1 MVLTIWA
8 RLVSLCILLHRYD
21 VYLKCDDMK
30 IVLYGKAFGKDYD
43 DLMRELLYLL
53 HENGVEI
60 IVYESF
66 WNDIKHCFDDKV
78 NYSFLKKNENIKG
91 KADVLFSFGGDGTI
105 LDSVPII
112 RDSGIPVLGINTG
125 NLGFLSIVSPNETV
139 ESVKNILA
147 GNYEIEQRSLIKIN
161 DVNNIFNGID
171 FALNEV
177 SICRKDNGSL
187 IVVNVFIDGMLLNTY
202 WADGIILATPT
213 GSTAYSMSVGGPIM
227 TPNADSFLITP
238 IAAHNL
244 SVRPVV
250 IPNKSKVNI
259 KVEGRC
265 DSFALGLDSRI
276 VLVDKSLEIEIEKA
290 DFCFNMIKMP
300 NKNFFETIR
309 KKLLWGNDL
318 RN

>member
-1 MVLTIWA
+1 
-8 RLVSLCILLHRYD
+8 
-21 VYLKCDDMK
+21 MK
-30 IVLYGKAFGKDYD
+30 IALYGKAFGRDFD
-43 DLMRELLYLL
+43 EMMQDVLRLLQ
-53 HENGVEI
+53 ESGVEI
-60 IVYESF
+60 IVYEPF
-66 WNDIKHCFDDKV
+66 WNDIKHCFNDGIS
-78 NYSFLKKNENIKG
+78 YSFLKKNDDIKG
-91 KADVLFSFGGDGTI
+91 KTDILFSFGGDGTI

-125 NLGFLSIVSPNETV
+125 NLGFLSSVSPKETS
-139 ESVKNILA
+139 EAVKNIIT
-147 GNYEIEQRSLIKIN
+147 GNYEIEQRSLIQIN
-161 DVNNIFNGID
+161 DEKNIFGGINY
-171 FALNEV
+171 ALNEV
-177 SICRKDNGSL
+177 SVCRKDNGSL

-250 IPNKSKVNI
+250 IPDKSVVRI
-259 KVEGRC
+259 KVDGRC

-276 VLVDKSLEIEIEKA
+276 MSVDKSFEIELRKTE
-290 DFCFNMIKMP
+290 FSFNMIKMTD
-300 NKNFFETIR
+300 KNFFETIR
-309 KKLLWGNDL
+309 KKLMWGNDL

>member
-1 MVLTIWA
+1 
-8 RLVSLCILLHRYD
+8 
-21 VYLKCDDMK
+21 MK
-30 IVLYGKAFGKDYD
+30 IALYGKAFGRDFD
-43 DLMRELLYLL
+43 EMMQDVLRLLQ
-53 HENGVEI
+53 ESGVEI
-60 IVYESF
+60 IVYEPF
-66 WNDIKHCFDDKV
+66 WNDIKHCFNDSIS
-78 NYSFLKKNENIKG
+78 YSFLKKNDDIKG
-91 KADVLFSFGGDGTI
+91 KADILFSFGGDGTI

-125 NLGFLSIVSPNETV
+125 NLGFLSSVSPKETS
-139 ESVKNILA
+139 EAVKNIIT
-147 GNYEIEQRSLIKIN
+147 GNYEIEQRSLIQIN
-161 DVNNIFNGID
+161 DEKNIFGGINY
-171 FALNEV
+171 ALNEV
-177 SICRKDNGSL
+177 SVCRKDNGSL

-250 IPNKSKVNI
+250 IPNKSKVRI
-259 KVEGRC
+259 KVDGRC

-276 VLVDKSLEIEIEKA
+276 MLVDKSFEIEIKKT
-290 DFCFNMIKMP
+290 DFDFNMIKMP
-300 NKNFFETIR
+300 GKNFFETIR
-309 KKLLWGNDL
+309 RKLLWGNDL

>member
-1 MVLTIWA
+1 
-8 RLVSLCILLHRYD
+8 
-21 VYLKCDDMK
+21 MK
-30 IVLYGKAFGKDYD
+30 ILLYGKAFGKDYD
-43 DLMRELLYLL
+43 DLMRDLLRELQRSK
-53 HENGVEI
+53 VEI
-60 IVYESF
+60 IVYEPF
-66 WNDIKHCFDDKV
+66 EKDIKHCFDKNVDYAFLKEGDDIKDKV
-78 NYSFLKKNENIKG
+78 
-91 KADVLFSFGGDGTI
+91 DVVFSFGGDGTI

-112 RDSGIPVLGINTG
+112 RDSGVPVLGINTG
-125 NLGFLSIVSPNETV
+125 NLGFLSSVSPNE
-139 ESVKNILA
+139 SCDAVKNIIY

-161 DVNNIFNGID
+161 DCNNIFGGINY
-171 FALNEV
+171 ALNEI

-187 IVVNVFIDGMLLNTY
+187 VVVNVFIDDMLLNTY

-250 IPNKSKVNI
+250 IPNKSKVKI

-265 DSFALGLDSRI
+265 DCFALGLDSRI

-290 DFCFNMIKMP
+290 DFCFNMIRMP

>member
-1 MVLTIWA
+1 
-8 RLVSLCILLHRYD
+8 
-21 VYLKCDDMK
+21 MK
-30 IVLYGKAFGKDYD
+30 IALYGKAFGSDYD
-43 DLMRELLYLL
+43 ELMRDVLRLLKESDVSIL
-53 HENGVEI
+53 
-60 IVYESF
+60 VYEPF
-66 WNDIKHCFDDKV
+66 WKDIKHCFEESYDFEIFNNSDDIRNKV
-78 NYSFLKKNENIKG
+78 
-91 KADVLFSFGGDGTI
+91 DVLFSFGGDGTI
-105 LDSVPII
+105 LDSVPLI

-125 NLGFLSIVSPNETV
+125 TLGFLASVSPQGTSEA
-139 ESVKNILA
+139 VKNIIS
-147 GNYEIEQRSLIKIN
+147 GNYDIEKRSLIQIKDTEN
-161 DVNNIFNGID
+161 AFNGINY
-171 FALNEV
+171 ALNEI
-177 SICRKDNGSL
+177 SICRENNGSL
-187 IVVNVFIDGMLLNTY
+187 IVVEVYIDDMLLNTY

-250 IPNKSKVNI
+250 IPNKSKVRI

-276 VLVDKSLEIEIEKA
+276 MLVDKSLEIEVEKT

-309 KKLLWGNDL
+309 KKLMWGNDL

>member
-1 MVLTIWA
+1 MT
-8 RLVSLCILLHRYD
+8 
-21 VYLKCDDMK
+21 
-30 IVLYGKAFGKDYD
+30 
-43 DLMRELLYLL
+43 
-53 HENGVEI
+53 
-60 IVYESF
+60 
-66 WNDIKHCFDDKV
+66 
-78 NYSFLKKNENIKG
+78 IKG
-91 KADVLFSFGGDGTI
+91 KADILFSFGGDGTI

-125 NLGFLSIVSPNETV
+125 NLGFLSSVSPKETS
-139 ESVKNILA
+139 EAVKNIIT
-147 GNYEIEQRSLIKIN
+147 GNYEIEQRSLIQIN
-161 DVNNIFNGID
+161 DEKNIFGGINY
-171 FALNEV
+171 ALNEV
-177 SICRKDNGSL
+177 SVCRKDNGSL

-250 IPNKSKVNI
+250 IPDKSVVRI
-259 KVEGRC
+259 KVDGRC

-276 VLVDKSLEIEIEKA
+276 MSVDKSFEIELRKTE
-290 DFCFNMIKMP
+290 FTFNMIKMTD
-300 NKNFFETIR
+300 KNFFETIR
-309 KKLLWGNDL
+309 KKLMWGNDL

>member
-1 MVLTIWA
+1 
-8 RLVSLCILLHRYD
+8 
-21 VYLKCDDMK
+21 MK
-30 IVLYGKAFGKDYD
+30 IALYGKAFGCDYD
-43 DLMRELLYLL
+43 EMMRDVLRLLK
-53 HENGVEI
+53 ESSVEVI
-60 IVYESF
+60 IYEPF
-66 WNDIKHCFDDKV
+66 LKDIKHCIDNTYEYELFNKSGEIRNGVDM
-78 NYSFLKKNENIKG
+78 
-91 KADVLFSFGGDGTI
+91 LFSFGGDGTI
-105 LDSVPII
+105 LDSVPLIG
-112 RDSGIPVLGINTG
+112 DSGVPVLGINTG
-125 NLGFLSIVSPNETV
+125 TLGFLASVSPQETTDAV
-139 ESVKNILA
+139 RNIID
-147 GNYEIEQRSLIKIN
+147 GNYEIEQRSLIQIKDSENVFKGIN
-161 DVNNIFNGID
+161 Y
-171 FALNEV
+171 ALNEV
-177 SICRKDNGSL
+177 SVCRKDNGSL
-187 IVVNVFIDGMLLNTY
+187 IVVNVYIDDMLLNTY

-250 IPNKSKVNI
+250 IPNKSDVKI

-276 VLVDKSLEIEIEKA
+276 MLVNKSFEIEIKKT